1 MWGVVADLT
10 KGKKDGSIGNQNVN
24 YIKTRT
30 LNSRFFSKLYKQ
42 QHKQLRSFCGYK
54 NQILLL
60 HEVCMLCAINHI
72 RPVSQ
77 YAPGCLRFQFVKST
91 SVLISFTD
99 LFEIF

>member
-42 QHKQLRSFCGYK
+42 QHKQFLRLQEPNSV
-54 NQILLL
+54 ITRSL
-60 HEVCMLCAINHI
+60 HALCYL
-72 RPVSQ
+72 P
-77 YAPGCLRFQFVKST
+77 Y
-91 SVLISFTD
+91 
-99 LFEIF
+99 